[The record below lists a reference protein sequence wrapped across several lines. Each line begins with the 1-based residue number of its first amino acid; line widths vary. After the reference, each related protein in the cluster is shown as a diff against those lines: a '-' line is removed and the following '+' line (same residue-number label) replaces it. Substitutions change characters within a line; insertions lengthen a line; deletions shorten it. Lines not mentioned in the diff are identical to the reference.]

1 MQRFAQLLRTGRSQR
16 GRTQHQLAEAADIS
30 TRHLS
35 FIENGRSQP
44 SRDMVTLLVDALDVP
59 LRERNDWFVAAG
71 FAPVYT
77 ETALDAGT
85 LGEAR
90 DALALILRAHDPLPA
105 VCFDRRGELRM
116 VNQACLAFAGAL
128 GLPIEAFKA
137 YELLAEP
144 RPNLMSLLLLHDGLR
159 ARIANWNEVA
169 MLAVDRARRE
179 LMRVRDKTL
188 RALLEAAVTQSGLTR
203 TAADDTPRLIVPV
216 ELLFGDQRLRF
227 FSTITTFGTA
237 FDITLDELRIEALHA
252 ADSETE
258 RVVRSSDWLAPGT

>member
-1 MQRFAQLLRTGRSQR
+1 
-16 GRTQHQLAEAADIS
+16 
-30 TRHLS
+30 
-35 FIENGRSQP
+35 
-44 SRDMVTLLVDALDVP
+44 
-59 LRERNDWFVAAG
+59 
-71 FAPVYT
+71 
-77 ETALDAGT
+77 
-85 LGEAR
+85 
-90 DALALILRAHDPLPA
+90 
-105 VCFDRRGELRM
+105 M

-128 GLPIEAFKA
+128 GLPIGAFQA
-137 YELLAEP
+137 YELIAEP

-159 ARIANWNEVA
+159 ACIANWNEVA

-203 TAADDTPRLIVPV
+203 TAADDAPRLIVPV
-216 ELLFGDQRLRF
+216 ELLFGDKRLRF

-258 RVVRSSDWLAPGT
+258 RVVRSSGWLASGT